1 MTCRIGMTTD
11 LIARRAHWESQYPSS
26 FRNWQVLEEHY
37 TKSTAQ
43 ARETQ
48 LAEHYGCEY
57 HPGGAG
63 PENVTWHVYYFE
75 HDGT

>member
-1 MTCRIGMTTD
+1 MTCRTGMTTD
-11 LIARRAHWESQYPSS
+11 LIARRTYWESQYPSS

-37 TKSTAQ
+37 SKSAAQ
-43 ARETQ
+43 LRETQ

-57 HPGGAG
+57 HPGGDGDEHA
-63 PENVTWHVYYFE
+63 TWYVYYFE